1 MASRQEFS
9 ELDLEFMRSLRHS
22 RARRI
27 VLRRRSPLAWRS
39 VRAMAIALVLLAFVA
54 ESTRVETSKA
64 NAPGRTATAVTPS
77 LGAGCPV
84 PVAFR
89 AAFAAA
95 SARTGVPASVLVATA
110 YEESHMNP
118 HAHSGAGAR
127 GLLQLMPATAHALRL
142 DTRDPAKNVLA
153 GARYLRQMLDR
164 FGSLELALAAYNA
177 GPSAVERSG
186 GAPTFA
192 TLRYVKNI
200 ELRASQLAGC

>member
-9 ELDLEFMRSLRHS
+9 ELDLEFMRSLRRS

-39 VRAMAIALVLLAFVA
+39 VRAMAIAFVLLAFVA

-64 NAPGRTATAVTPS
+64 NARGRTATAVTPS

-118 HAHSGAGAR
+118 HAQSGAGAR
-127 GLLQLMPATAHALRL
+127 A
-142 DTRDPAKNVLA
+142 
-153 GARYLRQMLDR
+153 
-164 FGSLELALAAYNA
+164 LELALAAYNA

-200 ELRASQLAGC
+200 ELRASQLTGC